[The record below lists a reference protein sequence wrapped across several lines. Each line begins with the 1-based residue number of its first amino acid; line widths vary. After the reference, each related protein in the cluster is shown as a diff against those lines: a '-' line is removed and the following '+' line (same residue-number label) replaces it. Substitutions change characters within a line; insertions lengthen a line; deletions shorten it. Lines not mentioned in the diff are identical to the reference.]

1 LIGLCVLAGEGV
13 VRLAVAAF
21 TLGWTHSV
29 ERTAWEEDWRVTA
42 AGLEIVEARIQGS
55 GAGME
60 PPDGARLEGGWW
72 VYAPDLP
79 VLPELVLG
87 ASGATAAWSLCAEG
101 ECMAFGGEARPLRL
115 WACEIE

>member
-1 LIGLCVLAGEGV
+1 MLAAEGLVT
-13 VRLAVAAF
+13 LAVTSF
-21 TLGWTHSV
+21 TLSWTHSV
-29 ERTAWEEDWRVTA
+29 ERTAWEEDWRITG
-42 AGLEIVEARIQGS
+42 AGLEIVEARIKGS

-72 VYAPDLP
+72 VYAPDLA
-79 VLPELVLG
+79 VMPELVLG

-101 ECMAFGGEARPLRL
+101 ECMALGGEARPLRL

>member
-1 LIGLCVLAGEGV
+1 VIGLCVLAGDGLLT
-13 VRLAVAAF
+13 LAVTAF

-42 AGLEIVEARIQGS
+42 AGLEIFEARIKGS

-60 PPDGARLEGGWW
+60 PPAGAQLAGGWW
-72 VYAPDLP
+72 VYVPDLP

-87 ASGATAAWSLCAEG
+87 ASDATAAWSLCAADRCIALG
-101 ECMAFGGEARPLRL
+101 TGGEPVRIRP
-115 WACEIE
+115 CEMR

>member
-1 LIGLCVLAGEGV
+1 MLAAEGLVP
-13 VRLAVAAF
+13 LAVTSF
-21 TLGWTHSV
+21 PLSWTHSV

-42 AGLEIVEARIQGS
+42 VGLEIVEARIKGS

-72 VYAPDLP
+72 VYAPDLA
-79 VLPELVLG
+79 VMPELVLG

-101 ECMAFGGEARPLRL
+101 ECMALGGEARPLRL